1 MKLPAT
7 SPRSLRAQTFF
18 KTPPG
23 SLCDDPARLAFTRI
37 ELLALTL
44 ALFLL
49 ALVSLPLIA
58 NTPRINLGLRERSN
72 RLVCLANLRQIGQ
85 AFQLW
90 ASDHG
95 DQNPSFVRTNA
106 GGIYGV
112 PLANNCWYHFAWV
125 SNELATPRVLVCPSD
140 TNTTRV
146 ARDFSSSP
154 DGGFLNAGYRNN
166 ALSYLLSLHSFFYSP
181 SILSG
186 DRNIQ
191 PTLSG
196 QSCNY
201 SGLSAVLNLERRP
214 VPIAEWNN
222 EVHGSTG
229 NLLFNDGS
237 AQESSVADLRN
248 ALLPE
253 GGTSSLHILLPR

>member
-1 MKLPAT
+1 V
-7 SPRSLRAQTFF
+7 
-18 KTPPG
+18 
-23 SLCDDPARLAFTRI
+23 
-37 ELLALTL
+37 ELLAITT

-49 ALVSLPLIA
+49 ALVALPLIA

-72 RLVCLANLRQIGQ
+72 RIVCLANLRQIGQ

-95 DQNPSFVRTNA
+95 DQNPPFVRTNA

-112 PLANNCWYHFAWV
+112 PLANNCWYQFAWV

-140 TNTTRV
+140 TNTTHV
-146 ARDFSSSP
+146 AQDFSSDP
-154 DGGFLNAGYRNN
+154 DGGFLNSAYRNN
-166 ALSYLLSLHSFFYSP
+166 ALSYLLSLHAVFYSP

-191 PTLSG
+191 PTTSG
-196 QSCNY
+196 DSCAY
-201 SGLSAVLNLERRP
+201 SGLSAVLSLQRRL
-214 VPIAEWNN
+214 PIAEWNN
-222 EVHGSTG
+222 DVHGSTG

-237 AQESSVADLRN
+237 AQESSITDLRN
-248 ALLPE
+248 ALATPVT
-253 GGTSSLHILLPR
+253 GDSIHILLPR